1 MSLAIDPQGAANPKL
16 PLWDTICLSYSTY
29 FHNFQDVLRI
39 TWLWLV
45 VAALLTGTANW
56 LEFPRMAEIMADLKQ
71 GMPAQMPPHLASP
84 PIETILLG
92 YAATL
97 VLLVAGLS
105 TAVAWHRRIILS
117 EHPGFSGSNVA
128 TKNLWRYAG
137 MGLAI
142 FLIVGLPLLVV
153 IVPMFLLLAPV
164 ARGGSPGFTILIP
177 VIFFLLALVALT
189 VALRLSL
196 LLPAR
201 AVGDLGLTFKETWN
215 RTRGNTWRILWG
227 IAACTLPSM
236 LAAQIALLV
245 FLSPD
250 MFADQAFVGRMTVAS
265 TIFILYYL
273 LILPI
278 GIGFLSHAY
287 WHFFNRT

>member
-39 TWLWLV
+39 TWLWLAV
-45 VAALLTGTANW
+45 TALLMGTVNW
-56 LEFPRMAEIMADLKQ
+56 QLFSWLAEVMTSLKPGTPLPSQ
-71 GMPAQMPPHLASP
+71 PV
-84 PIETILLG
+84 ETMLLG
-92 YAATL
+92 NASTL

-105 TAVAWHRRIILS
+105 IAVAWHRRIILD

-128 TKNLWRYAG
+128 TKNLWRYVG
-137 MGLAI
+137 VGLAI
-142 FLIVGLPLLVV
+142 FLIVLLPLL
-153 IVPMFLLLAPV
+153 IIGVPM
-164 ARGGSPGFTILIP
+164 
-177 VIFFLLALVALT
+177 FFLLASITAESAPGSTMLMLLPFSFALVGFA
-189 VALRLSL
+189 VALRLTL

-201 AVGDLGLTFKETWN
+201 AVGDLGLTFKEAWN
-215 RTRGNTWRILWG
+215 RTRGNTWRIIWG
-227 IAACTLPSM
+227 VVGTTVLPM
-236 LAAQIALLV
+236 LAAQIALFG
-245 FLSPD
+245 FLSPGPD
-250 MFADQAFVGRMTVAS
+250 IFADPAFVARMTVTS
-265 TIFILYYL
+265 TIFVVYYL

>member
-45 VAALLTGTANW
+45 VTALLMGTVNW
-56 LEFPRMAEIMADLKQ
+56 QLFSWAAEVMTSLKPGTPLPSQ
-71 GMPAQMPPHLASP
+71 PV
-84 PIETILLG
+84 ETMLLG
-92 YAATL
+92 NASTL

-105 TAVAWHRRIILS
+105 IAVAWHRRIILG

-128 TKNLWRYAG
+128 TKNLWRYVG
-137 MGLAI
+137 VGLAI
-142 FLIVGLPLLVV
+142 FLIVLLPLL
-153 IVPMFLLLAPV
+153 IIGVPM
-164 ARGGSPGFTILIP
+164 
-177 VIFFLLALVALT
+177 FFLLASITAESAPGSTMLMLLPFSFALVGFA
-189 VALRLSL
+189 VALRLTL

-201 AVGDLGLTFKETWN
+201 AVGDLGLTFKEAWN
-215 RTRGNTWRILWG
+215 RTRGNTWRIIWG
-227 IAACTLPSM
+227 VVGTTVLPM
-236 LAAQIALLV
+236 LAAQIALFG
-245 FLSPD
+245 FLPGPD
-250 MFADQAFVGRMTVAS
+250 MFADPAFVARMTVTS
-265 TIFILYYL
+265 TIFVVYYL